1 LFFFQNLYGLS
12 QIGKLPLSDYEW
24 LPKYH
29 TSSFDID
36 EIDIDGE
43 KGYILEVDLEY
54 PEELHYHHNDF
65 PLAPDSYKIEL
76 DDLSRYSKQCYKISN
91 QNATYKSTKL
101 TSTFLER
108 KKYVVHIKNLKLYL
122 QLGMKLKKI
131 HRILMFKQ
139 DSFLE
144 PFITKCTNERK
155 KAKTVFEK
163 NQYKKISNSCYG
175 KTIENVR
182 DYINVKIHT
191 NEKSF
196 KKAMSKHTFK
206 TFSIIDENLVITS
219 HRLPS
224 IIHNKPYAVGFTI
237 LEYVSISI
245 SISIL
250 LQYYYIYY
258 LYLISNSNF
267 YFLFINFQS
276 KHFMFDFFYN
286 VLLKKCGRENIELLF
301 SDTGKLN

>member
-1 LFFFQNLYGLS
+1 
-12 QIGKLPLSDYEW
+12 
-24 LPKYH
+24 
-29 TSSFDID
+29 
-36 EIDIDGE
+36 
-43 KGYILEVDLEY
+43 
-54 PEELHYHHNDF
+54 
-65 PLAPDSYKIEL
+65 
-76 DDLSRYSKQCYKISN
+76 
-91 QNATYKSTKL
+91 
-101 TSTFLER
+101 
-108 KKYVVHIKNLKLYL
+108 
-122 QLGMKLKKI
+122 MKLKKI

-250 LQYYYIYY
+250 LLYYYIYY